1 MSQPDD
7 AAIQSLTVKCLHQA
21 IRRGAARIL
30 ESPDALSMGQF
41 RQVERLMRV
50 AIALAGGG
58 RGLPTVQVHGIPSTG
73 EPDALPEVLTVPL
86 TDLLAARASDHLTAA
101 IDGDADALRALQKVA
116 DRLLETEDIQ
126 L

>member
-7 AAIQSLTVKCLHQA
+7 AAILSLTVKTLHQV
-21 IRRGAARIL
+21 IRRRAARIL
-30 ESPDALSMGQF
+30 ESPNALSMGQF
-41 RQVERLMRV
+41 RQVERLMRL

-58 RGLPTVQVHGIPSTG
+58 RGLPTVQVHGIPSSG
-73 EPDALPEVLTVPL
+73 AQDELPEVMTVPL

-101 IDGDADALRALQKVA
+101 LEGDADALRALEKVA
-116 DRLLETEDIQ
+116 DRLLETEDVQ